1 MISLVELAVRVGGLK
16 VNGLPATNFEHHF
29 VVNIGKEWTCSIRAM
44 QWGAWPPSRGQ
55 AAIACASS
63 MMQPLSSENA
73 WWSTLAQEHRLKVFR
88 TLVQAGPSRIP
99 TGAIATGG

>member
-1 MISLVELAVRVGGLK
+1 VDLFDTGNAMARM
-16 VNGLPATNFEHHF
+16 ATFA
-29 VVNIGKEWTCSIRAM
+29 R
-44 QWGAWPPSRGQ
+44 P
-55 AAIACASS
+55 IACASS

-88 TLVQAGPSRIP
+88 TLVQAGPSSIP

>member
-55 AAIACASS
+55 GCYG
-63 MMQPLSSENA
+63 L
-73 WWSTLAQEHRLKVFR
+73 RLIR
-88 TLVQAGPSRIP
+88 D
-99 TGAIATGG
+99 ATIIE